1 MMTHRN
7 ASESLL
13 NKLFSPAQFGNSE
26 LSNRIVMAPMTRDFA
41 TDGVVG
47 HDVVDYYRRRVEGG
61 VGLIIT
67 EGTLIDHVGANAY
80 KEQIPN
86 FYGENALA
94 GWKKVVEAVHE
105 AGGHII
111 PQLWHTGA
119 VRKPG
124 GAGMDPSER
133 GYGPMDI
140 YGIDAN
146 GDKGELECKGMT
158 QQDINEVIQAYV
170 QAAIDA
176 ENLGFDG
183 IEIHGAH
190 GYLIDQ
196 FFWEEMNQRNDQ
208 YGGSLENRIRFAVE
222 IVKAVRNAVN
232 TNFPIVF
239 RFSQWKQQDYSAK
252 IAQTP
257 KELSAIV
264 NALSEA
270 GVDIFHASTRRFWE
284 PAFDNS
290 PLTLAAWVRKITN
303 KPVIAVGSVGLD
315 TQFGWELWTQPD
327 EKHQSEVT
335 NVERLIND
343 FENNDFDFI
352 AVGRALIADAQ
363 WPNKVQ
369 AGRFDEIV
377 PFQREQLD
385 SLV

>member
-1 MMTHRN
+1 MTQLK
-7 ASESLL
+7 APDATLI
-13 NKLFSPAQFGNSE
+13 KLFAPIDFGSE
-26 LSNRIVMAPMTRDFA
+26 KLVNRLVMAPMTRDFA

-47 HDVVDYYRRRVEGG
+47 DDVVDYYRRRVEGG
-61 VGLIIT
+61 IGLIIT
-67 EGTLIDHVGANAY
+67 EGTLINHVGANAY
-80 KEQIPN
+80 KEQIPR
-86 FYGENALA
+86 FYGDDALN
-94 GWKKVVEAVHE
+94 GWKKVVEAVHQ

-124 GAGMDPSER
+124 GAGKDPSAP

-140 YGIDAN
+140 E
-146 GDKGELECKGMT
+146 GDNGELECIGMSL
-158 QQDINEVIQAYV
+158 QDISEVIQAYV
-170 QAAIDA
+170 QAAVDA
-176 ENLGFDG
+176 ERIGFDG

-196 FFWEEMNQRNDQ
+196 FFWEEMNQRDDQ
-208 YGGSLENRIRFAVE
+208 YGGSLENRNRFALE
-222 IVKAVRNAVN
+222 IVKAIRASVSKD
-232 TNFPIVF
+232 FPIVF

-252 IAQTP
+252 LAQTSD
-257 KELSAIV
+257 ELATLL
-264 NALSEA
+264 NALSQA

-290 PLTLAAWVRKITN
+290 PLTVAAWTRKITS

-315 TQFGWELWTQPD
+315 TQFGWELWNQPED
-327 EKHQSEVT
+327 KHQTEVT
-335 NVERLIND
+335 NVNHLLNG

-363 WPNKVQ
+363 WAQKVQ
-369 AGRFDEIV
+369 QGRFDEIV
-377 PFQREQLD
+377 PFERELLD